1 MGLGG
6 GIRVKEDCEM
16 MPWFLAWVTG
26 GMLILLNTGNGGSG
40 LTEAGRDEE
49 FSFGHVAWEV
59 PVGHS

>member
-1 MGLGG
+1 M
-6 GIRVKEDCEM
+6 KEDCEM

-26 GMLILLNTGNGGSG
+26 GMLILLNTGNGGTG
-40 LTEAGRDEE
+40 LTEAERDEE

>member
-1 MGLGG
+1 
-6 GIRVKEDCEM
+6 VKEDCEM

-26 GMLILLNTGNGGSG
+26 GMLILLNTGNGGTG